1 MTTKI
6 CRCPK
11 NQKGANKATECKN
24 REANLSA
31 MSSLKPVVKKAP
43 VVQKRIGGSKFVT
56 AFLGSVIVLMMLAT
70 SWLAYNKFNAEGDYG
85 PVVIVPDNRC
95 QPKVETN
102 YLTKHQAETMM
113 AQVQERIDSI
123 ERDMQVWNHRAWLLA
138 LAVNENANISQGIDN
153 RYHRCHPHHGYI
165 VFDQNWK
172 INRYPHTMHLTL
184 EQRSKLQGDVR

>member
-11 NQKGANKATECKN
+11 NQKGANKAVESN
-24 REANLSA
+24 VRENILSA
-31 MSSLKPVVKKAP
+31 MSLKPVVQKAP

-56 AFLGSVIVLMMLAT
+56 AFLGSVIVLLMMTTTWFAF
-70 SWLAYNKFNAEGDYG
+70 SKFNTEGDYN

-95 QPKVETN
+95 HPKVETE

-113 AQVQERIDSI
+113 VQVQDRIDNI
-123 ERDMQVWNHRAWLLA
+123 EQKMEMWNHRAWLLA
-138 LAVNENANISQGIDN
+138 LAVNENANISQCIDN
-153 RYHRCHPHHGYI
+153 RYHRCHPHNGYI

-172 INRYPHTMHLTL
+172 INRYPHTMNLTEQQRL
-184 EQRSKLQGDVR
+184 EIRNDVR

>member
-11 NQKGANKATECKN
+11 NQKGANKAVERT
-24 REANLSA
+24 RENVLSA
-31 MSSLKPVVKKAP
+31 MSGLKPVVKKAP

-56 AFLGSVIVLMMLAT
+56 AFLGSAIVLLMLAT
-70 SWLAYNKFNAEGDYG
+70 SWLAFNRFNTEGDY
-85 PVVIVPDNRC
+85 PFVVVPDNRC

-113 AQVQERIDSI
+113 AQVQDRIDSI
-123 ERDMQVWNHRAWLLA
+123 EQKMDVWNHRAWLLA
-138 LAVNENANISQGIDN
+138 LAVNENANISQCIDN
-153 RYHRCHPHHGYI
+153 RYHRCHPHSGYI

-172 INRYPHTMHLTL
+172 INRYPRTMNLT
-184 EQRSKLQGDVR
+184 EQQKLDLQNDLR